1 MTRKFLLTA
10 LAFMSVA
17 MMRAQE
23 RQVVVLTLEEAI
35 EIALNDNPTIK
46 VADLEIRRQD
56 YVRKET
62 TGMLLPN
69 LSASGSYNYAAV
81 KQEMSRE
88 GLSFGADNTLTAT
101 ANLTIPLFAPAIY
114 ATLKLNRTQME
125 AAVEAARSSKIN
137 LVSEVRKTYYGI
149 LLAEQS
155 LEVLLA
161 SEQTIG
167 QTVDNTKA
175 MFESGLASEYDLL
188 TAEVQLSNLQ
198 PTIIQTRNSIDI
210 AKMLLKM
217 HLGIPQEVDVAVSGD
232 LDTYTMQIM
241 NGAAP
246 YSIDISEN
254 SDLRNLDLQEQM
266 LQQQI
271 RLINTQRMPTIA
283 AFGSLTLTGN
293 DMGNINF
300 MSSGGGMD
308 IGDISDYP
316 NLVNSGMLPELVK
329 LFGNIFGGSGGSA
342 EPQSHFWWQNPINVG
357 VQISVPIFAGLTN
370 VNKVRQTRNTLS
382 QLTLQREYLRQSIV
396 MQAQS
401 AVNNIMTAREKMYAN
416 EKTVMQAQKAYDISE
431 SRYNAGAGT
440 ILELNSA
447 QLSLT
452 QAQLNHSQAI
462 YDFLAAEADYE
473 KVMGREYVTN

>member
-1 MTRKFLLTA
+1 MIRKILLTA
-10 LAFMSVA
+10 LAFMGLTTLG
-17 MMRAQE
+17 AQSP
-23 RQVVVLTLEEAI
+23 QVIDLTLEEAI
-35 EIALNDNPTIK
+35 EIALEDNPTIK

-62 TGMLLPN
+62 TGLLLPN
-69 LSASGSYNYAAV
+69 LSATGSYNYAAV

-88 GLSFGADNTLTAT
+88 GLSFGADNTITAT

-125 AAVEAARSSKIN
+125 AAVEAARSSRIN
-137 LVSEVRKTYYGI
+137 MVSEVRKTYYGI

-161 SEQTIG
+161 SEETIR

-188 TAEVQLSNLQ
+188 TAEVHLSNLQ

-217 HLGIPQEVDVAVSGD
+217 YLGIPQEVGVTVNGT
-232 LDTYTMQIM
+232 LDSYTQQVM
-241 NGAAP
+241 NGVVP
-246 YSIDISEN
+246 YTTDIGEN
-254 SDLRNLDLQEQM
+254 SELRNLDLQERM

-271 RLINTQRMPTIA
+271 KLLNTQRMPTIA

-293 DMGNINF
+293 DMGSINF
-300 MSSGGGMD
+300 LSTGSTTMPD
-308 IGDISDYP
+308 PADYP
-316 NLVNSGMLPELVK
+316 NLTPGMMLDMFK
-329 LFGNIFGGSGGSA
+329 LFGSIMGGSRETETQTG
-342 EPQSHFWWQNPINVG
+342 FWWQNPVNVG
-357 VQISVPIFAGLTN
+357 VQMSIPIFAGNTN
-370 VNKVRQTRNTLS
+370 VNRVRQTRNTLS
-382 QLTLQREYLRQSIV
+382 QLNLQRDYLEQSLK

-401 AVNNIMTAREKMYAN
+401 AVNNIMTAREKMYSN
-416 EKTVMQAQKAYDISE
+416 EKTVQQARKAYDISE

-473 KVMGREYVTN
+473 KAVGREYLSNN